1 MVVLVALL
9 CGLPGLRHP
18 GISYVLVT
26 EQEAPKKFICMEQ
39 EGGLTSRKTYGATQL
54 APYAIQGSSGK
65 LVSFHPW
72 LGFLGGLDLS
82 QANQAAE

>member
-54 APYAIQGSSGK
+54 AP
-65 LVSFHPW
+65 
-72 LGFLGGLDLS
+72 
-82 QANQAAE
+82 